1 MKMNMIWTNCQIT
14 TMISM
19 TSLEHKMKMKTTMM
33 EILNPKQ
40 FNRIL
45 NKINQRKQP
54 KMKML
59 KILTL
64 TIIKV
69 FMPRTIMVKST
80 SVLKPVLILS
90 LRIYVKEFIK
100 SSIKGSLLNLTCMD
114 KAC

>member
-1 MKMNMIWTNCQIT
+1 
-14 TMISM
+14 
-19 TSLEHKMKMKTTMM
+19 
-33 EILNPKQ
+33 
-40 FNRIL
+40 
-45 NKINQRKQP
+45 
-54 KMKML
+54 ML